1 MKRTFCMVLALL
13 LLVLAAGCSQPA
25 APSPSAAPAEAPG
38 VEQET
43 PAQPD
48 AANTESPADAEKPLK
63 VALLV
68 PGNLG
73 DKSFFDMANAGMT
86 LVKETLGAETKVVEM
101 GTDQTKWEPTLLD
114 FAEQD
119 WDIIITGNVEIFDLL
134 QQTALDYPE
143 KYFINFDTSKEEVT
157 SNMYSA
163 FYKTNELSYM
173 AGALAALKAKEAGE
187 TKIGF
192 IGGMDIPGINDFL
205 IGYIQGAQ
213 YVMPEVKVAISYA
226 GSFTDAA
233 KGKEH
238 AIAMYNSGVGIIY
251 QAAGQTGLGVIDAA
265 KELNKLVI
273 GVDSD
278 QAAAFIDS
286 DPAKADCIIT
296 SAVKRIDECILRAVS
311 EHRSGQLYGH
321 YEALG
326 VKENGVGLAKNEIY
340 KKLVSAGDQAKIDEI
355 ESKIAAGEITIDT
368 AFGKETSE
376 IETLRNSVRP

>member
-1 MKRTFCMVLALL
+1 MKRIIPVILVLL
-13 LLVLAAGCSQPA
+13 LFFALTSGCSKESGTVTEPTKT
-25 APSPSAAPAEAPG
+25 PSTGEVP
-38 VEQET
+38 ET
-43 PAQPD
+43 TKPEETDSPD
-48 AANTESPADAEKPLK
+48 VSDTPLK

-73 DKSFFDMANAGMT
+73 DKSFFDMANAGMS
-86 LVKETLGAETKVVEM
+86 LIREQLGAETKVVEM

-134 QQTALDYPE
+134 EQTALDHPE
-143 KYFINFDTSKEEVT
+143 KNFINFDTSKEEVT
-157 SNMYSA
+157 PNMYSA

-173 AGALAALKAKEAGE
+173 AGALAALKAKETGE

-205 IGYIQGAQ
+205 VGYIEGAQ
-213 YVMPEVKVAISYA
+213 YVMPDIKVAISYA

-233 KGKEH
+233 KGKEL
-238 AIAMYNSGVGIIY
+238 AITMYNSGVGIIY

-265 KELNKLVI
+265 RELDKLVI

-286 DPAKADCIIT
+286 DPDKANVIIT
-296 SAVKRIDECILRAVS
+296 SAVKKIDECILRAVS
-311 EHRSGQLYGH
+311 EHHSGKLYGH

-340 KKLVSAGDQAKIDEI
+340 KKLVSAEDQAVIDDIEAKIGE
-355 ESKIAAGEITIDT
+355 GEISIGT

-376 IETLRNSVRP
+376 IEELRNSVQP

>member
-1 MKRTFCMVLALL
+1 MKRTFCIVLALL
-13 LLVLAAGCSQPA
+13 MLLALAGCSQPA
-25 APSPSAAPAEAPG
+25 APSPSAAPAGTPG
-38 VEQET
+38 AEQET
-43 PAQPD
+43 PSQPD
-48 AANTESPADAEKPLK
+48 AANTEAPADAEDPLK

-134 QQTALDYPE
+134 QQTALDHPE
-143 KYFINFDTSKEEVT
+143 KHFINFDTSKEEVT
-157 SNMYSA
+157 PNMYSA

-173 AGALAALKAKEAGE
+173 AGALAALKAKETGE

-213 YVMPEVKVAISYA
+213 YIMPEIKVAIAYA
-226 GSFTDAA
+226 GSFTDSA
-233 KGKEH
+233 KGKEL

-265 KELNKLVI
+265 KELSKLVI

-286 DPAKADCIIT
+286 DPDKANVIIT

-311 EHRSGQLYGH
+311 EHASGQLYGH

-340 KKLVSAGDQAKIDEI
+340 KKLVSADDQAKIDDI
-355 ESKIAAGEITIDT
+355 EAKIAAGEITIDT